1 MTEHFYQKRALLPY
15 QQKQYE
21 AMVAASAEHGEEIDA
36 LRQDSAVMNAVSSI
50 AFVTLAES
58 GTIDDVTASEHANVF
73 SSWEPDV
80 DYVVGNLRQYNDA
93 LYKCVQSHRSQSA
106 WAPDKAVSL
115 WAKAGD
121 PREEWPA
128 WSQPIGAHDAYM
140 KGDKVTYEGEHWIS
154 TADNNVWK
162 PGVYGW
168 EKAE

>member
-1 MTEHFYQKRALLPY
+1 MYNQFYQKRLMPPHR
-15 QQKQYE
+15 QKKYE
-21 AMVAASAEHGEEIDA
+21 AMVATSAEHSEEINT
-36 LRQDSAVMNAVSSI
+36 LRRDNAAISAVSSI

-58 GTIDDVTASEHANVF
+58 GVLDETTASEHLDVF

-80 DYVVGNLRQYNDA
+80 DYAVGNLRQYGDV
-93 LYKCVQSHRSQSA
+93 LYKCIQPHRSQPT
-106 WAPDKAVSL
+106 WTPDKAVSL

-121 PREEWPA
+121 PMEEWPA